1 MNKIKTFAIGT
12 VALAAVFLAFK
23 MNTHDAKNH
32 VVEKPVVEH
41 KTDPDY
47 LKKSIRVV
55 PDFPKKGIRFFDI
68 TTTLDDPKAFQ
79 VCMNRLEARYKG
91 KHIDAIV
98 GLESRGFIFG
108 AALADRLK
116 TAFALV
122 RKPGKLPADKF
133 KVEYKKEYGADI
145 FELHKGSIKPGHKVV
160 VIDDLIATGGTAN
173 AAIDLVKMAGGTV
186 TEVAA
191 IIEIPE
197 LKGREKIK
205 APVYTVLQLN
215 EH

>member
-1 MNKIKTFAIGT
+1 MNKIKTSIIG
-12 VALAAVFLAFK
+12 AVGLVVVFIAFK
-23 MNTHDAKNH
+23 MSTHDAKNH
-32 VVEKPVVEH
+32 VAEH
-41 KTDPDY
+41 KADPSY
-47 LKKSIRVV
+47 LKNSLRVV
-55 PDFPKKGIRFFDI
+55 PDFPKKGIQFFDI
-68 TTTLDDPKAFQ
+68 TTMLDDPKAFQ
-79 VCMNRLEARYKG
+79 MCMNHLEARYKG
-91 KHIDAIV
+91 QHIDAIV

-122 RKPGKLPADKF
+122 RKPGKLPAEKF
-133 KVEYKKEYGADI
+133 KVDYKKEYGSDI

-173 AAIDLVKMAGGTV
+173 AAIDLIKMAGGTV
-186 TEVAA
+186 IEVAA

>member
-1 MNKIKTFAIGT
+1 MNKVKVSIIGT
-12 VALAAVFLAFK
+12 VGLVAIFLAFK
-23 MNTHDAKNH
+23 MSTHDTKNH
-32 VVEKPVVEH
+32 VSEKHVAEH
-41 KTDPDY
+41 KTDPGY
-47 LKKSIRVV
+47 LKNSLRVV
-55 PDFPKKGIRFFDI
+55 PDFPKKGIQFFDI
-68 TTTLDDPKAFQ
+68 TTMLDDPKAFQ
-79 VCMNRLEARYKG
+79 ICMNRLEARYKG
-91 KHIDAIV
+91 QHIDAIV

-122 RKPGKLPADKF
+122 RKPGKLPAEKF
-133 KVEYKKEYGADI
+133 KVDYKKEYGSDI

-173 AAIDLVKMAGGTV
+173 AAIELIKMAGGTV
-186 TEVAA
+186 IEVAA